1 MIEARSL
8 HVVVSS
14 DHVLADERV
23 VQAVARVLSRYAIA
37 FTPAVEIIVP
47 QDGIKVTYTAKAA
60 TTLASPL
67 RRARTLKRVPSG

>member
-1 MIEARSL
+1 MLEARSL

-23 VQAVARVLSRYAIA
+23 AQAVARVLSRYAIA

-60 TTLASPL
+60 TSLASPL
-67 RRARTLKRVPSG
+67 RRAKPKRVSSS